1 MPLLLVAGSAAVG
14 GLKCVSA
21 AGRRFLQLLPLLL
34 LPAGPA
40 LRLILLQEPA
50 AAARCGAARAAAA
63 VAPPLLMREARLW
76 MPSRRC
82 SCGAPAAPPPLTL
95 LHMPVSTATST
106 TFLPL
111 LLRLQLSEWA
121 LPLLLPPRV
130 AVLLASA
137 MSAEQL
143 LLLKGLLLMER

>member
-1 MPLLLVAGSAAVG
+1 
-14 GLKCVSA
+14 
-21 AGRRFLQLLPLLL
+21 
-34 LPAGPA
+34 
-40 LRLILLQEPA
+40 
-50 AAARCGAARAAAA
+50 
-63 VAPPLLMREARLW
+63 MREARLW

-82 SCGAPAAPPPLTL
+82 SCGAPAAPPLLTL